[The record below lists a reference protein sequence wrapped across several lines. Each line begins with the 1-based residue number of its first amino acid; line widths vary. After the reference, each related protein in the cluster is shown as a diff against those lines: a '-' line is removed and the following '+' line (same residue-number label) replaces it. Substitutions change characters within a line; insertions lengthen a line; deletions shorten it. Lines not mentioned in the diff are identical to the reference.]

1 MFELH
6 QHNLQAL
13 YFKPSYDRLEE
24 RIKKAARKLDIYLI
38 DEEGQFSHEGQSV
51 SRRDIHPDYFWIHSE
66 LLHSPVLKTYFT
78 LMQECQNVKWLHTI
92 NTGLDKGPY
101 LELLRRGIR
110 ISNNHSQAIAIAE
123 FVMGNV
129 LAHFLYLPDYADKQ
143 QQGVWK
149 YRPFRE
155 IYHTRWLII
164 GFGHIGHQIAR
175 RAKAFGVHITA
186 VRRSKRDEGLADQVL
201 SLDSM
206 GDALKAA
213 DVVVL
218 ACGSNES
225 THNFVDKNFLA
236 QMKDDSVLVNIARG
250 DLVIEEDLRQALDGG
265 KPAHAILDVF
275 NEEPLPEESWVW
287 QHPRVSMT
295 SHCSN
300 GGSGMRARSDD
311 LFIENLNRMVVGQLL
326 LNEVSEK
333 DIV

>member
-1 MFELH
+1 
-6 QHNLQAL
+6 
-13 YFKPSYDRLEE
+13 
-24 RIKKAARKLDIYLI
+24 
-38 DEEGQFSHEGQSV
+38 
-51 SRRDIHPDYFWIHSE
+51 
-66 LLHSPVLKTYFT
+66 
-78 LMQECQNVKWLHTI
+78 
-92 NTGLDKGPY
+92 
-101 LELLRRGIR
+101 
-110 ISNNHSQAIAIAE
+110 
-123 FVMGNV
+123 MGNV
-129 LAHFLYLPDYADKQ
+129 LSHFQNLPDYADKQ
-143 QQGVWK
+143 QKGVWK

-155 IYHTRWLII
+155 IYHSRWLII

-175 RAKAFGVHITA
+175 RAKGFGVHITA
-186 VRRSKRDEGLADQVL
+186 VRRGKRDEGLADQVL

-225 THNFVDKNFLA
+225 THNLVDKNFLA

-250 DLVIEEDLRQALDGG
+250 DLVVEEDLREALDQG

-275 NEEPLPEESWVW
+275 NEEPLSEESWVW
-287 QHPRVSMT
+287 QHPHVSMT